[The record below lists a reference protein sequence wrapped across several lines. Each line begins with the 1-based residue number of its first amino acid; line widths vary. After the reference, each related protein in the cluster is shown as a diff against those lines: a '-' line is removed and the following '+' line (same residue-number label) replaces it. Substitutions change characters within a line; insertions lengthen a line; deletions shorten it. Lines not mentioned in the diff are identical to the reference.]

1 MSIHSSQKKAIPLAL
16 VVKNSIITLE
26 PQSPHER
33 KVIMSKNI
41 LEQILDPE
49 DDSPITLFSETGEMV
64 QFEQIALIYLGEDPY
79 LLARPLS
86 DVGLGEDEALVFGIF
101 QDETGDF
108 GLEVVDDDDIVD
120 QVFEEYYALLRES
133 GVDPDEE

>member
-1 MSIHSSQKKAIPLAL
+1 
-16 VVKNSIITLE
+16 
-26 PQSPHER
+26 
-33 KVIMSKNI
+33 MSKNI

-49 DDSPITLFSETGEMV
+49 DDSPITLFSEAGEMI

-101 QDETGDF
+101 QDEAGDF
-108 GLEVVDDDDIVD
+108 GLEVVDDDAIVD
-120 QVFEEYYALLRES
+120 QVFDEYYRLLQEA
-133 GVDPDEE
+133 GVDTSEA